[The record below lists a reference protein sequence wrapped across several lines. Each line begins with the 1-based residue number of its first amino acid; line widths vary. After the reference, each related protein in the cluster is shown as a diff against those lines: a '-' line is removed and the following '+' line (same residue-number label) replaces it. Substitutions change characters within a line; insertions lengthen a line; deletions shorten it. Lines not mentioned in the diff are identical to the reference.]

1 MGPMTVEQL
10 GTFRSEFLK
19 DEKNVLAQN
28 LVSKSD
34 PQLAC
39 VSRGVYDLN
48 VSNTVFTHKISDEGK
63 PVSNQKASGRCWLFA
78 ALNAMRVPFM
88 KELNLEEFEFS
99 QNYLFFCDKVGST
112 TSSTLD
118 ELDEF
123 FQILIII
130 SLKYGT

>member
-1 MGPMTVEQL
+1 MTVEQL

-28 LVSKSD
+28 L
-34 PQLAC
+34 LAC

-78 ALNAMRVPFM
+78 ALTP
-88 KELNLEEFEFS
+88 
-99 QNYLFFCDKVGST
+99 C
-112 TSSTLD
+112 
-118 ELDEF
+118 
-123 FQILIII
+123 
-130 SLKYGT
+130 